1 MLEEAARFRARGY
14 RITFV
19 CNPGAALAQRA
30 AAQGIPTLP
39 LPMRQ
44 SYDLPSMLRFW
55 ALLGRHQVDILHTH
69 SSKDHWICGPAA
81 RRRGIPIVRTRHIG
95 TPVKTNPFSSFVYT
109 ALSDRLLTSSLD
121 TKKDLLRIPT
131 LNPAHVVE
139 IPAGIDLERFSPSVS
154 GKAIIAEFGLHEA
167 DPIIGYVSRLER
179 GKGFRYLM
187 EAAPALLKRWP
198 RAKFVFVGDGP
209 PWDRHTADELL
220 DRLQLKPHAIL
231 TGFRSDIPELLATMH
246 CLVFPSFKV
255 EGTPQVLLQAM
266 AMGIPIVAT
275 RIGGIPDLIEDGTMG
290 RLVEPEN
297 PVALADAVQ
306 RVLEHREESLAAA
319 QRARQ
324 RVLQNFSLDQAIER
338 TASIYRGLV

>member
-1 MLEEAARFRARGY
+1 MAARE
-14 RITFV
+14 V
-19 CNPGAALAQRA
+19 CL
-30 AAQGIPTLP
+30 
-39 LPMRQ
+39 
-44 SYDLPSMLRFW
+44 
-55 ALLGRHQVDILHTH
+55 
-69 SSKDHWICGPAA
+69 
-81 RRRGIPIVRTRHIG
+81 RRRR
-95 TPVKTNPFSSFVYT
+95 
-109 ALSDRLLTSSLD
+109 
-121 TKKDLLRIPT
+121 
-131 LNPAHVVE
+131 
-139 IPAGIDLERFSPSVS
+139 
-154 GKAIIAEFGLHEA
+154 
-167 DPIIGYVSRLER
+167 
-179 GKGFRYLM
+179 
-187 EAAPALLKRWP
+187 
-198 RAKFVFVGDGP
+198 P

-338 TASIYRGLV
+338 TASIYRELV